1 MSARW
6 QREGDVYELVL
17 DQPPG
22 NEIGLAMLDVL
33 ERFVAEVAASDARAV
48 IVSSAQPLGF
58 SAGADLRELY
68 ARIQGR
74 AAADYVPEVR
84 LFIDRIHALADGF
97 DSLPQTTFGAL
108 HGVCF
113 GGGWELALL
122 CDVLMADRSA
132 RFAFPELR
140 LGLIPGFGG
149 IPRLRRDL
157 PNAVVRDVLLTGR
170 SLNATRAHELGL
182 VSQLVALGEA
192 LPTARAAARQACL
205 FAPSVSATAKRF
217 AKPMPRAEL
226 EQEKELFLRL
236 IAEERVHAALA
247 DFVSRRDPL
256 PYLARQAPSLGGA
269 SITPRPNQ
277 AEPQAQPNQPEQST
291 TEVR

>member
-6 QREGDVYELVL
+6 QREGDVFELVL

-22 NEIGLAMLDVL
+22 NEIGLAMLEAL
-33 ERFVAEVAASDARAV
+33 ERFVDQVAASDARAV

-58 SAGADLRELY
+58 SAGADLRDLY
-68 ARIQGR
+68 ARIEGR
-74 AAADYVPEVR
+74 APADFLPEVR
-84 LFIDRIHALADGF
+84 LFIDRIHALADRF
-97 DSLPQTTFGAL
+97 DALPQTTIGAL

-122 CDVLMADRSA
+122 CDVLVADRST

-170 SLNATRAHELGL
+170 SLNAQRAHALGL
-182 VSQLVALGEA
+182 VSQLVAIGEA
-192 LPTARAAARQACL
+192 LPTARAAARQVCL
-205 FAPSVSATAKRF
+205 FAPSVSATAKAF
-217 AKPMPRAEL
+217 AKPFPRAEL
-226 EQEKELFLRL
+226 AREKELFLQL
-236 IAEERVHAALA
+236 IGEPRVQTALA

-256 PYLARQAPSLGGA
+256 PYLPRHEAAEA
-269 SITPRPNQ
+269 SE
-277 AEPQAQPNQPEQST
+277 AG
-291 TEVR
+291 